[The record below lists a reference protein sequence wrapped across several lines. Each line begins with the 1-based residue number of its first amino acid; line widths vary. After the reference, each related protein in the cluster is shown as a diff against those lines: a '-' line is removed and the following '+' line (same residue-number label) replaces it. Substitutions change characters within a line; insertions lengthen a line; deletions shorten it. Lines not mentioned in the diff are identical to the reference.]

1 MWLLKLAQAPDECA
15 PQLSKALKQVIDMA
29 GPHLSK
35 PLSLELYTSE
45 NFMGFFVKDD
55 DANYLKHVALQY
67 VKEVSSSSKL

>member
-1 MWLLKLAQAPDECA
+1 
-15 PQLSKALKQVIDMA
+15 MA

-67 VKEVSSSSKL
+67 VKEVSSSSKLYHKYTWASHMYQK